1 MSDVVIGIDTSNYR
15 TSVSAV
21 TIDGIIVLNDRKLLP
36 VSHGDRGLRQSDA
49 VFSHIRQLQ
58 SVGNPLREIASRH
71 RIAAVA
77 ASVSPADGAE
87 SYMPVFQA
95 GKTIAMLLASSL
107 NVPFFPTTHQRGHL
121 AAAAAGTLIQ
131 DLDDYLAMH
140 LSGGTTDLLCVHGDH
155 IRRIG
160 YGMDLH
166 AGQLVDRA
174 GVSMGLDFPS
184 GPQLENLAAEGE
196 EHSLLGCSMEADDL
210 NCHLSGA
217 EAQIRRW
224 ILEGNMSRENIARE
238 IYSLLSRTF
247 ARMAYAG
254 FRTTGFRNLLVT
266 GGIASSPLFRKM
278 FSDRISK
285 LRCPVN
291 PVFGKPEFSGDNAVG
306 VALIGIHKLLQS
318 R

>member
-1 MSDVVIGIDTSNYR
+1 MNDVVIGIDTSNYR

-21 TIDGIIVLNDRKLLP
+21 TTNGEIVLNYRKLLP
-36 VSHGDRGLRQSDA
+36 VSHGDRGLRQSEA

-58 SVGNPLREIASRH
+58 SVESLVRKTASQY

-77 ASVSPADGAE
+77 ASISPVDGND

-95 GKTIAMLLASSL
+95 GKTIGLMLAASL

-121 AAAAAGTLIQ
+121 ASAAVGTVIG
-131 DLDDYLAMH
+131 DLDNYLAMH
-140 LSGGTTDLLCVHGDH
+140 LSGGTTDLLWIQGDH

-174 GVSMGLDFPS
+174 GVSMGLGFPA
-184 GPQLENLAAEGE
+184 GPELEELALNGE
-196 EHSLLGCSMEADDL
+196 EHSLLGCSLEADDL

-224 ILEGNMSRENIARE
+224 ILDGNMSRENIARE
-238 IYSLLSRTF
+238 LYSLLSRTF
-247 ARMAYAG
+247 ARMACAG
-254 FRTTGFRNLLVT
+254 FRTTGCRNLLVT
-266 GGIASSPLFRKM
+266 GGIASSPLFRQM
-278 FSDRISK
+278 FSERISK

-291 PVFGKPEFSGDNAVG
+291 FVFGKPEFSGDNAVG
-306 VALIGIHKLLQS
+306 IALIGIHQLLQC

>member
-1 MSDVVIGIDTSNYR
+1 MRDVGIGIDTSNSR

-71 RIAAVA
+71 RIAAVS

-140 LSGGTTDLLCVHGDH
+140 LSGGTTDLLCVQGDH